1 MKQSKRLLAVLLSL
15 ILMCSVFTV
24 GAQAMKTAYDKPYGY
39 DSVLDPIVSTEQAA
53 TMLLD
58 YVDAEVFKKPLIQYS
73 IMDVDLNVDSVDG
86 LMDSIRSLNKS
97 TAIDVVF
104 AMTSMGDIEKLYIK
118 SFDDRNIRR
127 RSSGCTDM
135 AVLIQVLSF
144 LEASNN
150 PYLFSKLVDN
160 SFNFGALKS
169 LGVIDPAT
177 DLAMLNDLHG
187 TITAK
192 VYDMI
197 YGNGA
202 STAEGTSYSAST
214 PLDTILQ
221 DFIDNNLVKM
231 IVDMCASKDGTNEV
245 GELLGFTTYAQAG
258 DSSDLD
264 ELGKLRHNVPTTQ
277 IFPSLTPSTEAGD
290 GKLGYLSFNN
300 DTTYDFFLKI
310 IKALIQ
316 DIVIPYAGPLLAD
329 AIGEE
334 GASYIDVIVEFLKL
348 DVTFPEGSTTSERI
362 DILLKYL
369 LVDGGIEQF
378 IYFDKTYKED
388 GSINTSVLKLA
399 DGLWEELCG
408 LIRTVLPLL
417 PAFWPD
423 APKVDKT
430 DAELAAMSNEEFI
443 TYVLQVFL
451 EKFVD
456 GVDFATDCKTIKEL
470 VSRTLIEVA
479 AELIPSI
486 DFEQQFENGQLVYD
500 SDDCLIV
507 AASVIQYYLN
517 GETTIENHEVQ
528 PSFVSMLDTAVDWVL
543 GKYGALFGYKAED
556 YAGADKTVWNKLY
569 DTVFQW
575 IPLTFLQGIEDSP
588 AGVEALVKDRILNS
602 ILDFDIE
609 NLLSLFGRRQ
619 DSELM
624 KPVPQL
630 LVDLV
635 ARIVNPLFGLPTE
648 RQSNANGTDQTTL
661 IIPYNYTTLDQLI
674 TVTNS
679 TSDSINGTGLKKT
692 VEMLLRN
699 LYSLHADSSSMLYQA
714 LPLVTQLMGMW
725 SPEKYPFV
733 PNEASGDY
741 PLVSAKKFCEIY
753 EAYAPFVNDGID
765 YDSDDYTFFRM
776 VDFKPFLYLSF
787 RRARAAA
794 GEVYEQYKA
803 SLVNPAVTAPTVLEM
818 TNAAYVLETNARML
832 EQGYNMDGSV
842 EANENDYE
850 HYGETTANNY
860 QLNKTLNKVI
870 LANYTQT
877 ENADGTKTYTDRSWA
892 QYEKAYAFAVK
903 VNNEYKA
910 AASSS
915 DSALALRDLR
925 QSRINMARKMLIK
938 ATKEL
943 KAYIPLADY
952 SNLDI
957 SIDVIQYITSLRK
970 FDKAAV
976 QELVDAYLSAI
987 NLDRDY
993 DQDEQLR
1000 IDLCQEAL
1008 DKAASN
1014 LDVNLVDYLELY
1026 NDGAGQYIDEN
1037 NGFVFGLEEGFAST
1051 QALEEVGGDFDTYM
1065 LSYYGNGVS
1074 IEEGAYALG
1083 IEGTANGNGTGS
1095 VIRMYSYEDPEMTT
1109 PKGPSY
1115 KVVIFGDVDGD
1126 SYVDGQDAVL
1136 IRAYNAMLLTDSQFG
1151 DAALYAGDMD
1161 VNNSVDINDAKSCE
1175 KSGLNKTTVN
1185 QTPDLRVEQTY
1196 GILDILGLR

>member
-1 MKQSKRLLAVLLSL
+1 MMKQSKRLLSVLLAL
-15 ILMCSVFTV
+15 IMMCSVFTV
-24 GAQAMKTAYDKPYGY
+24 GAQAMKTSYEKPDGY
-39 DSVLDPIVSTEQAA
+39 DSVLDPIINTEQAA

-58 YVDAEVFKKPLIQYS
+58 YIDAEVFKKSLIDFEKLD
-73 IMDVDLNVDSVDG
+73 IEIHIDSVDG
-86 LMDSIRSLNKS
+86 TLDSLRSLHKS
-97 TAIDVVF
+97 NWLGVAEFMV
-104 AMTSMGDIEKLYIK
+104 SLGDIEKLNL
-118 SFDDRNIRR
+118 SAGDDTSIRR
-127 RSSGCTDM
+127 RSTSCTDM
-135 AVLIQVLSF
+135 AVLMKVLSF
-144 LEASNN
+144 LESNS
-150 PYLFSKLVDN
+150 YYISKFVDN

-169 LGVIDPAT
+169 LGVIDPQT
-177 DLAMLNDLHG
+177 DLAILNDLHG

-197 YGNGA
+197 YGDGA
-202 STAEGTSYSAST
+202 STAEGTAYSAAT
-214 PLDTILQ
+214 PLDDILQ
-221 DFIDNNLVKM
+221 ELIDNNLVKM

-245 GELLGFTTYAQAG
+245 GELLGFTTYEKAG

-277 IFPSLTPSTEAGD
+277 IFPSLTPSTEPGD
-290 GKLGYLSFNN
+290 GKLGYLSFKN

-334 GASYIDVIVEFLKL
+334 GASYIDVVVEFLKL

-430 DAELAAMSNEEFI
+430 DAELAAMGNEEFI

-470 VSRTLIEVA
+470 ASRTLIEVA

-486 DFEQQFENGQLVYD
+486 DFEQQFETGQLTYD
-500 SDDCLIV
+500 SDDCLVV

-528 PSFVSMLDTAVDWVL
+528 PSFVSMLDTAVDWAL
-543 GKYGALFGYKAED
+543 GKYGALFGYIPEN

-588 AGVEALVKDRILNS
+588 AGVEALVKDKLLNS
-602 ILDFDIE
+602 VLDFDIE
-609 NLLSLFGRRQ
+609 NLLSIFGRRQ

-624 KPVPQL
+624 KPVPEL
-630 LVDLV
+630 IVDLL
-635 ARIVNPLFGLPTE
+635 ARIVNPLFRLPTE
-648 RQSNANGTDQTTL
+648 RESDSNGIDQKTL
-661 IIPYNYTTLDQLI
+661 IIPYNYKTLDQFI
-674 TVTNS
+674 TVINS
-679 TSDSINGTGLKKT
+679 TSDSINGTGLKNT
-692 VEMLLRN
+692 VYVLLNN
-699 LYSLHADSSSMLYQA
+699 LSKLHEDSSSFLYQA
-714 LPLVTQLMGMW
+714 LPLAAQLMGLW
-725 SPEKYPFV
+725 SNDDYPFV
-733 PNEASGDY
+733 KSEAPGDY
-741 PLVSAKKFCEIY
+741 PIVSAKTFCEIY
-753 EAYAPFVNDGID
+753 ERYAESSNDGLD
-765 YDSDDYTFFRM
+765 YDDARYSFFHM

-787 RRARAAA
+787 RRARVAARD
-794 GEVYEQYKA
+794 VYEQYKA
-803 SLVNPAVTAPTVLEM
+803 SLVNPAVVAPTRTEM

-842 EANENDYE
+842 AANENDYQY
-850 HYGETTANNY
+850 YGETTANNY
-860 QLNKTLNKVI
+860 QLNKTLNKTI
-870 LANYTQT
+870 AANYSQT
-877 ENADGTKTYTDRSWA
+877 VNDDGTKTYTDRSWA
-892 QYEKAYAFAVK
+892 AYEKAYAFAVK

-910 AASSS
+910 ATSSD
-915 DSALALRDLR
+915 DSALALRNLR
-925 QSRINMARKMLIK
+925 QSRINTARKMLIK

-952 SNLDI
+952 TNLDI

-970 FDKAAV
+970 FDKNAV
-976 QELVDAYLSAI
+976 KELVDAYLNAI

-1000 IDLCQEAL
+1000 IDKCQEAL
-1008 DKAASN
+1008 DEAASN

-1037 NGFVFGLEEGFAST
+1037 KGFVFGLEEGFASA
-1051 QALEEVGGDFDTYM
+1051 QALEEVGDFDTYM

-1083 IEGTANGNGTGS
+1083 IDSTANGNGTGA
-1095 VIRMYSYEDPEMTT
+1095 VIKMYSYEDPEQTT

-1126 SYVDGQDAVL
+1126 AYADGCDSVL
-1136 IRAYNAMLLTDSQFG
+1136 IRAYNAMLLNDSQFG
-1151 DAALYAGDMD
+1151 DAALYAADMD
-1161 VNNSVDINDAKSCE
+1161 VNESVDINDAKTCE
-1175 KSGLNKTTVN
+1175 KAGLLKTTVN
-1185 QTPDLRVEQTY
+1185 QTPDIRVAQTY